1 MDEPPKERLPDES
14 FVVRVVTITLAA
26 VIIAVV
32 CTLMVGLFTPQ
43 VDNAD
48 VFKVI
53 APAFQTTIGTFG
65 GFLGGLAVGKM
76 RKPPSDG

>member
-1 MDEPPKERLPDES
+1 MGEPLTDES
-14 FVVRVVTITLAA
+14 FVVRVVTVTLSV
-26 VIIAVV
+26 VILSVV
-32 CTLMVGLFTPQ
+32 GALLTGLFSPR

-76 RKPPSDG
+76 KKPDA

>member
-1 MDEPPKERLPDES
+1 MSDET
-14 FVVRVVTITLAA
+14 FVVRVVTVTLAA

-32 CTLMVGLFTPQ
+32 CTLLAGLFNPL

-53 APAFQTTIGTFG
+53 GPAFSMVIGTFG
-65 GFLGGLAVGKM
+65 GFLGGMAIAK
-76 RKPPSDG
+76 RKKGDEP